1 MDASDP
7 VAAPAFRIARRDS
20 RDFVEV
26 AVDYT
31 VIDDGHSLEGIK
43 LSLGYLVLRQDDWI
57 LRRDV
62 APRPIR
68 LLFAFAG
75 FDFGIEMLAAP
86 CAPEPDSAGLIRYR
100 IVHMEARAQASLAQV
115 IRILLIGLMPTADD
129 LALGQDAPTPLA
141 PLATAPVRGRWLAW
155 VVLLFSLAGLALGG
169 ALLGQGIYADLTT
182 VSSTTAAVSAA
193 RIDIVSPDYG
203 TVADSALRARQSVL
217 PDQFLLRIT
226 SDRLAAD
233 VGDATATLA
242 YFDQLLADL
251 PQTAAARPMLGADGR
266 YGVVSRQDARRARDL
281 SVSKLQALALRQTA
295 LTVYAPCQCRV
306 YWAVA
311 AGRPVAPG
319 DRILTLVKSAPQ
331 DVLIEARI
339 APDLADA
346 VHIGQQAQ
354 VTLADRPDPLAA
366 RVESLG
372 YDAQVDPRI
381 GLPRQQ
387 ESTEGDV
394 TVFLRLLAPPT
405 DLQPGTPAKVVIE
418 K

>member
-1 MDASDP
+1 M
-7 VAAPAFRIARRDS
+7 
-20 RDFVEV
+20 
-26 AVDYT
+26 
-31 VIDDGHSLEGIK
+31 G
-43 LSLGYLVLRQDDWI
+43 RQ
-57 LRRDV
+57 
-62 APRPIR
+62 
-68 LLFAFAG
+68 
-75 FDFGIEMLAAP
+75 
-86 CAPEPDSAGLIRYR
+86 
-100 IVHMEARAQASLAQV
+100 
-115 IRILLIGLMPTADD
+115 
-129 LALGQDAPTPLA
+129 
-141 PLATAPVRGRWLAW
+141 
-155 VVLLFSLAGLALGG
+155 
-169 ALLGQGIYADLTT
+169 T

-339 APDLADA
+339 VEASDTFGKSLGVKLGGNDLRAQRGGDGGAAADA
-346 VHIGQQAQ
+346 RPRHGGAVHAGGVGAFHGG
-354 VTLADRPDPLAA
+354 RA
-366 RVESLG
+366 RRAVL
-372 YDAQVDPRI
+372 
-381 GLPRQQ
+381 RQ
-387 ESTEGDV
+387 GAG
-394 TVFLRLLAPPT
+394 RLWA
-405 DLQPGTPAKVVIE
+405 GAGAV
-418 K
+418 